1 MGIGSSWNLATEK
14 MLTKLEMQR
23 MLDAAKAD
31 NPRNYVAYITQANT
45 GLRVSEV
52 VHLKKADLLPG
63 FKLRV
68 TRRKKRSLSPS
79 VLDIMPAVWNKLSE
93 WAAQNPEGEY
103 IFAGN
108 AGKCIIERSKKG
120 VKQTPEE
127 FCQGGHIHLRTL
139 QTRWRL
145 LISTLGMWMK
155 GRGVHQMRHYFA
167 TELYAKTRDL
177 RLTQVA
183 LAHSSSAMTERY
195 AHVVDYAEKLA
206 QLSPTI

>member
-1 MGIGSSWNLATEK
+1 MGIGSAWNLATEK
-14 MLTKLEMQR
+14 MLTKGEMQR
-23 MLDAAKAD
+23 LLDAAKAD
-31 NPRNYVAYITQANT
+31 NPRNYVVYLTQANT
-45 GLRVSEV
+45 GLRISEV
-52 VHLKKADLLPG
+52 LHLKKPDLLPG

-68 TRRKKRSLSPS
+68 IRRKKRSLSPS
-79 VLDIMPAVWNKLSE
+79 VIDIMPAVWKILNE
-93 WAAQNPEGEY
+93 WAAKNPESEY
-103 IFAGN
+103 IFAGDS
-108 AGKCIIERSKKG
+108 APCIIHRSKKG

-127 FCQGGHIHLRTL
+127 FCKGGHIHLRTL

-145 LISTLGMWMK
+145 LISTLGLWMR
-155 GRGVHQMRHYFA
+155 GRGVHQTRHYFA